1 MVKKKLIMNR
11 VKIIILLMF
20 FSTELFAENNIDQWK
35 DSEKTYK
42 DLIEEGFEIKAYD
55 TNTINVE
62 RGLIVLLFITVLQKE
77 KEIYE
82 CQEYQT
88 LDTKMNTLDISMVCR
103 ELYQPYKR
111 GIGT

>member
-1 MVKKKLIMNR
+1 
-11 VKIIILLMF
+11 MF

-62 RGLIVLLFITVLQKE
+62 RGLIVLLFITVLQKN
-77 KEIYE
+77 KEVFE

-88 LDTKMNTLDISMVCR
+88 LDENLNTLDMSLICR
-103 ELYQPYKR
+103 ELTQPYQK